1 MYKTESAAQ
10 AIKKCEILYPHLFRF
25 QLPESHLF
33 RINSRLKIDVIT
45 QALLPSNAASL
56 LGNYDVILDCTDNA
70 PTRYLLSDT
79 AVSLGKPLVSG
90 AAEKYQGQLCT
101 YNLGKDGL
109 CFRCLFPKPPPPDHT
124 ASCQDGGILG
134 AVTGVIGNLQ
144 ARLTLEGKDG
154 FHANLADGLN
164 ELLDNLAAVVGS
176 IKSAVVQIRAGA
188 DEIARGNAA
197 LSTRTEAQSS
207 ALEQTGA
214 EIGRASCRERV

>member
-1 MYKTESAAQ
+1 MSNLQRQILHNEQTVGMYKTESAAQ
-10 AIKKCEILYPHLFRF
+10 AIRKCEILYPHLFRF
-25 QLPESHLF
+25 QLPDSHLF

-56 LGNYDVILDCTDNA
+56 LENYDVILDCTDNS

-79 AVSLGKPLVSG
+79 AVSLSKPLVSG

-144 ARLTLEGKDG
+144 ALETVKIIT
-154 FHANLADGLN
+154 GLHG
-164 ELLDNLAAVVGS
+164 EALLRSLQ
-176 IKSAVVQIRAGA
+176 KWR
-188 DEIARGNAA
+188 
-197 LSTRTEAQSS
+197 
-207 ALEQTGA
+207 
-214 EIGRASCRERV
+214 